1 MVSTW
6 GFGQPQT
13 SQAVLDILGRCPKL
27 QSCKLLVEI
36 QEGDLTNS
44 IAECPFLQTFNLR
57 CHGPALDISGRLLSR
72 LSLPDLRDFTLSGL
86 LIPPDS
92 NTADSLQLVSSLA
105 ASSRLESISVDSE
118 LFPKSTLMDFLRGLP
133 PTVKRLH
140 LGNMWQP
147 AGIVAATLDDDVLRA
162 SPDHPSFCPALQE
175 LEISHCRNVSDEA
188 LLHFIISRIPKLK
201 RVDVKFDRE
210 RQIDILPGLESFV
223 DDGLKVSITHIP
235 PPPQQFSPWQ
245 GLPDAPPITWA
256 N

>member
-1 MVSTW
+1 
-6 GFGQPQT
+6 
-13 SQAVLDILGRCPKL
+13 
-27 QSCKLLVEI
+27 
-36 QEGDLTNS
+36 
-44 IAECPFLQTFNLR
+44 
-57 CHGPALDISGRLLSR
+57 
-72 LSLPDLRDFTLSGL
+72 
-86 LIPPDS
+86 
-92 NTADSLQLVSSLA
+92 
-105 ASSRLESISVDSE
+105 
-118 LFPKSTLMDFLRGLP
+118 MDFLRGLP